1 MSITKQ
7 NTFILLMLLLAL
19 FVGSCRKQYHATEKD
34 MADYGWFLF
43 EKAAT
48 QSNYTVSKNW
58 FLSSVN
64 EDTMYMDSY
73 NGLGWSYGK
82 ITDLDSSIYY
92 FVKGL
97 NFHLSLY
104 DTTNIHHEI
113 WAGLCFV
120 NNAMGLDSLAII
132 WGNNL
137 IDALTCG
144 LSSNPWIFTHNNINS
159 SNIIN
164 LLDLRV
170 TMAASHFAE
179 GEFDNSV
186 AHLRTIL
193 TELSGSSTF
202 NPDVNTVSGRYE
214 LAVWIDSLQT
224 ILLTQ

>member
-64 EDTMYMDSY
+64 EDTMYMDGY

-92 FVKGL
+92 FV
-97 NFHLSLY
+97 FM
-104 DTTNIHHEI
+104 TR
-113 WAGLCFV
+113 
-120 NNAMGLDSLAII
+120 
-132 WGNNL
+132 L
-137 IDALTCG
+137 ISIMKFGQVCV
-144 LSSNPWIFTHNNINS
+144 
-159 SNIIN
+159 
-164 LLDLRV
+164 LLIMLW
-170 TMAASHFAE
+170 
-179 GEFDNSV
+179 
-186 AHLRTIL
+186 
-193 TELSGSSTF
+193 
-202 NPDVNTVSGRYE
+202 
-214 LAVWIDSLQT
+214 VWIH
-224 ILLTQ
+224 

>member
-64 EDTMYMDSY
+64 EDTMYMDGY

-82 ITDLDSSIYY
+82 ITVLDSSIYY
-92 FVKGL
+92 FEKGL
-97 NFHLSLY
+97 NFLPSLY
-104 DTTNIHHEI
+104 DTTNIHYEI

-137 IDALTCG
+137 INSLTTG

>member
-7 NTFILLMLLLAL
+7 NTLILLMLVIAL
-19 FVGSCRKQYHATEKD
+19 FVGSCRKQYHATEED

-43 EKAAT
+43 ESAAI
-48 QSNYTVSKNW
+48 QSDYTNSKNW

-64 EDTMYMDSY
+64 EDTMYMDVY

-82 ITDLDSSIYY
+82 ITDLDSSLYY
-92 FVKGL
+92 FEKGL
-97 NFHLSLY
+97 NFLPSLY
-104 DTTNIHHEI
+104 DTTNIHYEI

-137 IDALTCG
+137 IDALTDG
-144 LSSNPWIFTHNNINS
+144 ITSQSWTFTHNNINS
-159 SNIIN
+159 SNKIN
-164 LLDLRV
+164 HLDLRV
-170 TMAASHFAE
+170 TLAASHFAE
-179 GEFDNSV
+179 GEFGNSV
-186 AHLRTIL
+186 AHMRTIL
-193 TELSGSSTF
+193 TELSGSTTF

-224 ILLTQ
+224 ILLSK

>member
-7 NTFILLMLLLAL
+7 NTFILLMLGLAL

-64 EDTMYMDSY
+64 EDTMYMDGY

-92 FVKGL
+92 FEKGL
-97 NFHLSLY
+97 NFQPSLY

-137 IDALTCG
+137 IDALTDG
-144 LSSNPWIFTHNNINS
+144 ITSQSWTFTHNNINS
-159 SNIIN
+159 SNKIN
-164 LLDLRV
+164 HLDLRV
-170 TMAASHFAE
+170 TLAASHFAE
-179 GEFDNSV
+179 GEFGNSV

-193 TELSGSSTF
+193 TELSGSTTF

-224 ILLTQ
+224 ILLTK